1 MDETTIVCR
10 NGPVGCPFA
19 SLVRANTT
27 EKKPEKIDVWKE
39 RIIRE
44 YKETK
49 ERYERL
55 HAYNVRCKASR
66 DESLYDMRFAETKS
80 REDLLARQEKVM
92 REYLDIL
99 EMRMALA
106 DIPF

>member
-1 MDETTIVCR
+1 MCETTIVCR

-19 SLVRANTT
+19 GLIMEKKT
-27 EKKPEKIDVWKE
+27 EKETEKIDVWKE
-39 RIIRE
+39 RLLRE
-44 YKETK
+44 YRETK
-49 ERYERL
+49 ERFERL
-55 HAYNVRCKASR
+55 HAYNVRCKSSR
-66 DESLYDMRFAETKS
+66 DASLYDMRFAETKS

-106 DIPF
+106 DISF

>member
-1 MDETTIVCR
+1 MSEQYIACM

-19 SLVRANTT
+19 QLVK
-27 EKKPEKIDVWKE
+27 EKAHENIDVWKE
-39 RIIRE
+39 QLSRE

-55 HAYNVRCKASR
+55 HACNVRCKATR
-66 DESLYDMRFAETKS
+66 DTSLYDMRVSKT
-80 REDLLARQEKVM
+80 RTDEDLLFKQEKAM

-99 EMRMALA
+99 EMRMAMA
-106 DIPF
+106 GISF